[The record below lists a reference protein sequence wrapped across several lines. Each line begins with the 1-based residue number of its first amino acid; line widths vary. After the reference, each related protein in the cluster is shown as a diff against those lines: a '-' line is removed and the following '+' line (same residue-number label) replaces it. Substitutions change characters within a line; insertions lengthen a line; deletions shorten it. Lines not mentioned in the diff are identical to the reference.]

1 MSIRLAGV
9 TILGALPFIVAQ
21 GGGGG
26 DRISLDLGSILL
38 YILIG
43 AVIGIVARL
52 IVPGTGGMS
61 WIVTIVVG
69 VIGAVIGGWLAG
81 AVFEETEG
89 VDWIASILVAAL
101 LVWIVARAG
110 AGSRWRGRR
119 TML

>member
-1 MSIRLAGV
+1 VRSLRLAGS
-9 TILGALPFIVAQ
+9 TLGILPVVVAQ

-26 DRISLDLGSILL
+26 RLDLDLGSILV

-43 AVIGIVARL
+43 AVIGIIARL

-61 WIVTIVVG
+61 WVVTIVVG
-69 VIGAVIGGWLAG
+69 IIGAIIGGWLAG
-81 AVFEETEG
+81 AVFEETKG

-110 AGSRWRGRR
+110 AGSRWRRR
-119 TML
+119 TTL